1 MKVKVY
7 STPVCPECKVVKSFL
22 EALNV
27 DFEEIN
33 AAGNQKVIEYL
44 EKKTGQRKV
53 PVIETENET
62 IVGFDRQK
70 IKKALF
76 HVSE

>member
-22 EALNV
+22 EALNI

-33 AAGNQKVIEYL
+33 AAGNAEIIEYI
-44 EKKTGQRKV
+44 EKKTGQRRV
-53 PVIETENET
+53 PVIEAGDEM
-62 IVGFDRQK
+62 IVGFDQDK
-70 IKKALF
+70 IKEALNL
-76 HVSE
+76 SK

>member
-33 AAGNQKVIEYL
+33 AAGNQEIIEYI
-44 EKKTGQRKV
+44 EKKTGQRRV
-53 PVIETENET
+53 PVIEAGDQI
-62 IVGFDRQK
+62 IVGFNQDK
-70 IKKALF
+70 IKQIVNG
-76 HVSE
+76 HQ

>member
-33 AAGNQKVIEYL
+33 AAGNQEIIEYI
-44 EKKTGQRKV
+44 EKKTGQRRV
-53 PVIETENET
+53 PVIEANNQ
-62 IVGFDRQK
+62 IVVGFNKEK
-70 IKKALF
+70 IEQLLKGK
-76 HVSE
+76 

>member
-27 DFEEIN
+27 DFEEVN

-53 PVIETENET
+53 PVIETDGQM
-62 IVGFDRQK
+62 IVGFDRRK
-70 IKKALF
+70 IREALF

>member
-27 DFEEIN
+27 EFEEIN
-33 AAGNQKVIEYL
+33 AAGNEEVIAHIE
-44 EKKTGQRKV
+44 EKTGQRRV
-53 PVIETENET
+53 PVIETEEEI
-62 IVGFDRQK
+62 IVGFDQAK
-70 IKKALF
+70 IKEALNL
-76 HVSE
+76 VR

>member
-33 AAGNQKVIEYL
+33 AAGNQEIIEYL
-44 EKKTGQRKV
+44 EKKTGQRRV
-53 PVIETENET
+53 PVVEAGEKIV
-62 IVGFDRQK
+62 VGFNQAQLKK
-70 IKKALF
+70 IVNG
-76 HVSE
+76 HS